1 MVYRNQRGCYKTFI
15 YQYEKSSYRWK
26 MISHMRSVFL
36 HTFGTPEHYVIVTL
50 FHGIISFLKVK
61 NTICSSYIKMG
72 LWSKIII
79 IKLGVRTSGASWTDY
94 LNICTR
100 VEVQL
105 ARRDTHPI
113 SPVSNL
119 LNTLGNSYKI
129 IKKKCSKI
137 LQNSNQLETI
147 KHWRL
152 TDESIVQI
160 CPRIFS
166 E

>member
-1 MVYRNQRGCYKTFI
+1 MVYRNQRGCYKISI
-15 YQYEKSSYRWK
+15 YQYEKSSCSEKWYPIWAKSFPTYFRH
-26 MISHMRSVFL
+26 SR
-36 HTFGTPEHYVIVTL
+36 TL
-50 FHGIISFLKVK
+50 CHSNFIIRSFLKVK

-79 IKLGVRTSGASWTDY
+79 IKLGVRTSGASSTDY
-94 LNICTR
+94 LNIRTR